1 MDKRKIIMDC
11 DPGIDDAIALAF
23 AAAHPESFEMLAV
36 VGVSGNQN
44 VDTVTRNALDLVELY
59 GMHVPVARGMEQPL
73 TRKAEYASDYH
84 GENGLGN
91 AVIPRSLREPVEEM
105 AVFYLKKLIMELPE
119 DEKVTFICTA
129 PLTNI
134 AMLLKLFPEVK
145 DKIEEIV
152 LMGGAVAG
160 GNVTASAE
168 FNIYVDPEAAKIVF
182 TSGLPIVMCGLDATE
197 KCALTRNQILKLN
210 QSNNKIAKFCGTIA
224 AYSLENG
231 NKFRGQVNIHD
242 AVPYMYLLH
251 PEIFKTKKAKLD
263 VECSDC
269 ASRGRTICDFRWWT
283 YEEEEENIVLM
294 DADTSKFQEYLI
306 EALFELGEKLAD

>member
-36 VGVSGNQN
+36 VGVSGNQS
-44 VDTVTRNALDLVELY
+44 VDTVTRNALDLVEFY
-59 GMHVPVARGMEQPL
+59 GMDIPVARGMEQPL
-73 TRKAEYASDYH
+73 IREPEYASDFH
-84 GENGLGN
+84 GENGLGDV
-91 AVIPRSLREPVEEM
+91 VIPRSPKQPVEEM
-105 AVFYLKKLIMELPE
+105 AVFYLRKLIMELPE
-119 DEKVTFICTA
+119 DEKVTLICTA

-145 DKIEEIV
+145 TKIEDIV

-168 FNIYVDPEAAKIVF
+168 FNIYTDPEAAKIVF
-182 TSGLPIVMCGLDATE
+182 KSGLPIVMCGLDATNE
-197 KCALTRNQILKLN
+197 CALTRSQILKLS
-210 QSNNKIAKFCGTIA
+210 QSSNKIANFCGQMA
-224 AYSLENG
+224 AYSLDNG
-231 NKFRGQVNIHD
+231 HRFEGKVSVHD

-269 ASRGRTICDFRWWT
+269 DSRGRTICDFRWWM
-283 YEEEEENIVLM
+283 YQEEEESIVLM
-294 DADTSKFQEYLI
+294 DVDVAKFQEYLI